1 MAKSLG
7 SLKVFWLLPAKTLA
21 DGLRLVCTDSD
32 TNVMASVVDRV
43 KNLVIYFDHEDSL
56 VTMEWD
62 DVIANPAA
70 DLPKVISPKK
80 VNHIPKKDVRSF
92 QICTP
97 IWNPATTKV
106 AAKRHRGL
114 KMKIVTVA
122 ALIVMWTMR
131 TFLTVTMNGVM
142 VMMTCLQILLMQMLM
157 IRGLPK
163 GERRLKVAD

>member
-70 DLPKVISPKK
+70 DLPKVIGPKK
-80 VNHIPKKDVRSF
+80 VNHIPKKDGE
-92 QICTP
+92 
-97 IWNPATTKV
+97 K
-106 AAKRHRGL
+106 
-114 KMKIVTVA
+114 
-122 ALIVMWTMR
+122 
-131 TFLTVTMNGVM
+131 
-142 VMMTCLQILLMQMLM
+142 
-157 IRGLPK
+157 LPN
-163 GERRLKVAD
+163 LYSN